1 MIFKI
6 AWRNIYRNKKRSL
19 ITITSIFAA
28 LFLII
33 LMRALQFGFY
43 DKLIE
48 TVVESYA
55 GYVEIHADGFWDNQN
70 LDNSM
75 QVDQE
80 LLDKIKS
87 VEGVE
92 NIVQRLQTFS
102 LISMGD
108 KTKGAVING
117 INLSEEQKI
126 TDWNKKMLS
135 GSFDIKKNE
144 IIIGKGIAEFF
155 NISENDTLILYGQGY
170 RGMMAAGKYPVKGI
184 IDLKN
189 PDLNKL
195 GVFMTMESA
204 RNYVSSDD
212 ISTHIIID
220 KEKYYEEKKIVEN
233 LDNVLS
239 DRYEVM
245 TWKETLPEIEQTIT
259 ADSAGGLI
267 MAFIL
272 YVIVVFGMFGTV
284 LMMTEERKYE
294 FGVLISIGMSRAR
307 LFGIILIETVILSMV
322 GVFLAIAVTFPI
334 CYYYNINPINM
345 ATLMG
350 EGADQMMQE
359 MGFSPIAP
367 MSTSLDI
374 PLSHALVI
382 FLFSLLISIY
392 PAIKIAKLNPVKS
405 MKV

>member
-19 ITITSIFAA
+19 ITITSVFAA
-28 LFLII
+28 LLLII

-55 GYVEIHADGFWDNQN
+55 GYVEIHADGFWDNQS

-75 QVDQE
+75 QVDQQ
-80 LLDKIKS
+80 LLDDIQS

-102 LISMGD
+102 LISVGE
-108 KTKGAVING
+108 KTKGGVING

-126 TDWNKKMLS
+126 TDWNKKMVS
-135 GSFDIKKNE
+135 GSFDLSDNE
-144 IIIGKGIAEFF
+144 IIIAKGIAEFF
-155 NISENDTLILYGQGY
+155 DISENDTLILYGQGY
-170 RGMMAAGKYPVKGI
+170 RGMMAAGKYPVKGV

-189 PDLNKL
+189 PDLNKIGL
-195 GVFMTMESA
+195 FMTMESV
-204 RNYVSSDD
+204 RNYVSSDE
-212 ISTHIIID
+212 ISTHIIIG
-220 KEKYYEEKKIVEN
+220 KEKYYDEGKIVED
-233 LDNVLS
+233 LGLILS
-239 DRYEVM
+239 DDYEVM

-294 FGVLISIGMSRAR
+294 FGVLISIGMSRIR
-307 LFGIILIETVILSMV
+307 LFGIILVETIILSMV
-322 GVFLAIAVTFPI
+322 GVVLAVMVTYPI
-334 CYYYNINPINM
+334 SIYYNINPIDM
-345 ATLMG
+345 AILMG
-350 EGADQMMQE
+350 DGAVQMIEE
-359 MGFSPIAP
+359 MGFSPMIP
-367 MSTSLDI
+367 MSISWDI
-374 PLSHALVI
+374 PLSHSLVI
-382 FLFSLLISIY
+382 FIFSLLISIY
-392 PAIKIAKLNPVKS
+392 PAIKISKLNPVKS
-405 MKV
+405 MKE

>member
-19 ITITSIFAA
+19 ITISSIFAA

-55 GYVEIHADGFWDNQN
+55 GYVEVHADGFWDNQS

-75 QVDQE
+75 EVDQS
-80 LLDKIKS
+80 LLDNIKT
-87 VEGVE
+87 VEGVD
-92 NIVQRLQTFS
+92 NIVQRLQTFT
-102 LISMGD
+102 LISMGN
-108 KTKGAVING
+108 KTKGGVING
-117 INLSEEQKI
+117 INILDEQKI
-126 TDWNKKMLS
+126 TDWSKKMVS
-135 GSFDIKKNE
+135 GTFEINDNE
-144 IIIGKGIAEFF
+144 IIVGKGIAEYFDVK
-155 NISENDTLILYGQGY
+155 ENDTLILYGQGY
-170 RGMMAAGKYPVKGI
+170 RGMMAAGKYPVAGV

-195 GVFMTMESA
+195 GIFMTIESA
-204 RNYVSSDD
+204 RSYVSSDD

-220 KEKYYEEKKIVEN
+220 KERYYDEIKIVN
-233 LDNVLS
+233 DLS
-239 DRYEVM
+239 ETLPEDYEIM

-272 YVIVVFGMFGTV
+272 YIIVIFGMFGTV

-294 FGVLISIGMSRAR
+294 FGVLISIGMSRIR
-307 LFGIILIETVILSMV
+307 LFGIILIETIILSMI
-322 GVFLAIAVTFPI
+322 GVVLAVVITHPI
-334 CYYYNINPINM
+334 CYYYNLNPIDM
-345 ATLMG
+345 AVLMG
-350 EGADQMMQE
+350 DGADQMMQE
-359 MGFSPIAP
+359 LGFSPIAP
-367 MSTSLDI
+367 MSISWSI
-374 PLSHALVI
+374 PLTHALVI
-382 FLFSLLISIY
+382 FISSIIISVY
-392 PAIKIAKLNPVKS
+392 PAIKISKLDPVKS
-405 MKV
+405 MKI

>member
-19 ITITSIFAA
+19 ITITSIFGA

-75 QVDQE
+75 EVDQS
-80 LLDKIKS
+80 LINDIKS

-102 LISMGD
+102 LISMGE
-108 KTKGAVING
+108 KTKGGVING
-117 INLSEEQKI
+117 INISEEQKI
-126 TDWNKKMLS
+126 TDWSKKMVS
-135 GSFDIKKNE
+135 GSFDIGDDE
-144 IIIGKGIAEFF
+144 IIIGKGIAEYFD
-155 NISENDTLILYGQGY
+155 IKEDDTLILYGQGY

-195 GVFMTMESA
+195 GIFMTIESA
-204 RNYVSSDD
+204 RNYVSSEE

-220 KEKYYEEKKIVEN
+220 KEKYYKEENIVVD
-233 LDNVLS
+233 LSNVLS
-239 DRYEVM
+239 KDYEIM
-245 TWKETLPEIEQTIT
+245 SWKETLPEIEQTIT
-259 ADSAGGLI
+259 ADSAGGVI

-272 YVIVVFGMFGTV
+272 YIIVVFGMFGTV

-294 FGVLISIGMSRAR
+294 FGVLISIGMSRIR
-307 LFGIILIETVILSMV
+307 LFGIVLIETVILSMI
-322 GVFLAIAVTFPI
+322 GVVLAILITYPI
-334 CYYYNINPINM
+334 CYYYYLNPIDM
-345 ATLMG
+345 ADLMG
-350 EGADQMMQE
+350 EGADQMMEE

-367 MSTSLDI
+367 MSIEWNI
-374 PLSHALVI
+374 PLTHALVI
-382 FLFSLLISIY
+382 FISSLLISIY
-392 PAIKIAKLNPVKS
+392 PAIKISKLNPVKS
-405 MKV
+405 MKI

>member
-1 MIFKI
+1 
-6 AWRNIYRNKKRSL
+6 
-19 ITITSIFAA
+19 
-28 LFLII
+28 
-33 LMRALQFGFY
+33 
-43 DKLIE
+43 
-48 TVVESYA
+48 
-55 GYVEIHADGFWDNQN
+55 
-70 LDNSM
+70 
-75 QVDQE
+75 
-80 LLDKIKS
+80 
-87 VEGVE
+87 
-92 NIVQRLQTFS
+92 
-102 LISMGD
+102 
-108 KTKGAVING
+108 
-117 INLSEEQKI
+117 
-126 TDWNKKMLS
+126 
-135 GSFDIKKNE
+135 
-144 IIIGKGIAEFF
+144 
-155 NISENDTLILYGQGY
+155 
-170 RGMMAAGKYPVKGI
+170 MAAGKYPVKGI

>member
-19 ITITSIFAA
+19 ITISSIFAA

-55 GYVEIHADGFWDNQN
+55 GYVEVHADGFWDNQS

-75 QVDQE
+75 EVDQS
-80 LLDKIKS
+80 LLDNIKT
-87 VEGVE
+87 VEGVD
-92 NIVQRLQTFS
+92 NIVQRLQTFT
-102 LISMGD
+102 LISMGN
-108 KTKGAVING
+108 KTKGGVING
-117 INLSEEQKI
+117 INILDEQKI
-126 TDWNKKMLS
+126 TDWNKKMVS
-135 GSFDIKKNE
+135 GTFEINDDE
-144 IIIGKGIAEFF
+144 IIVGKGIAEYFDVK
-155 NISENDTLILYGQGY
+155 ENDTLILYGQGY
-170 RGMMAAGKYPVKGI
+170 RGMMAAGKYPVAGV

-195 GVFMTMESA
+195 GIFMTIESA
-204 RNYVSSDD
+204 RSYVSSDD

-220 KEKYYEEKKIVEN
+220 KERYYDEIKIVN
-233 LDNVLS
+233 DLS
-239 DRYEVM
+239 ETLPEDYEIM

-272 YVIVVFGMFGTV
+272 YIIVIFGMFGTV

-294 FGVLISIGMSRAR
+294 FGVLISIGMSRIR
-307 LFGIILIETVILSMV
+307 LFGIILIETIILSMI
-322 GVFLAIAVTFPI
+322 GVVLAVVITHPI
-334 CYYYNINPINM
+334 CYYYNLNPIDM
-345 ATLMG
+345 AVLMG
-350 EGADQMMQE
+350 DGADQMMQE
-359 MGFSPIAP
+359 LGFSPIAP
-367 MSTSLDI
+367 MSISWSI
-374 PLSHALVI
+374 PLTHALVI
-382 FLFSLLISIY
+382 FISSIIISVY
-392 PAIKIAKLNPVKS
+392 PAIKISKLDPVKS
-405 MKV
+405 MKI

>member
-19 ITITSIFAA
+19 ITITSIFGA

-48 TVVESYA
+48 SVVESYA
-55 GYVEIHADGFWDNQN
+55 GYVEVHADGFWDNQN

-75 QVDQE
+75 EVNQSLIND
-80 LLDKIKS
+80 IKS

-102 LISMGD
+102 LISMGE
-108 KTKGAVING
+108 KTKGGVING
-117 INLSEEQKI
+117 INISEEQKI
-126 TDWNKKMLS
+126 TDWSKKMVS
-135 GSFDIKKNE
+135 GSFDIGDDE
-144 IIIGKGIAEFF
+144 IIIGKGIAEYFD
-155 NISENDTLILYGQGY
+155 IKEDDTLILYGQGY

-195 GVFMTMESA
+195 GIFMTIESA
-204 RNYVSSDD
+204 RNYVSSKE

-220 KEKYYEEKKIVEN
+220 KEKYYKEENIVVD
-233 LDNVLS
+233 LSNVLS
-239 DRYEVM
+239 KDYEIM
-245 TWKETLPEIEQTIT
+245 SWKETLPEIEQTIT
-259 ADSAGGLI
+259 ADSAGGVI

-272 YVIVVFGMFGTV
+272 YIIVVFGMFGTV

-294 FGVLISIGMSRAR
+294 FGVLISIGMSRIR
-307 LFGIILIETVILSMV
+307 LFGIVLIETVILSMI
-322 GVFLAIAVTFPI
+322 GVVLAILITYPI
-334 CYYYNINPINM
+334 CYYYYLNPIDM
-345 ATLMG
+345 ADLMG
-350 EGADQMMQE
+350 EGADQMMEE

-367 MSTSLDI
+367 MSIEWNI
-374 PLSHALVI
+374 PLTHALVI
-382 FLFSLLISIY
+382 FISSLLISIY
-392 PAIKIAKLNPVKS
+392 PAIKISKLNPVKS
-405 MKV
+405 MKI

>member
-28 LFLII
+28 LFLIL

-92 NIVQRLQTFS
+92 NVVQRLQTFS

-144 IIIGKGIAEFF
+144 IIIAKGIAEFF

-239 DRYEVM
+239 DNYEVM
-245 TWKETLPEIEQTIT
+245 TWEETLPEIEQTIT

>member
-19 ITITSIFAA
+19 ITITSIFGA

-55 GYVEIHADGFWDNQN
+55 GYVEVHADGFWDNQN

-75 QVDQE
+75 EVNQSLIND
-80 LLDKIKS
+80 IKS

-102 LISMGD
+102 LISMGE
-108 KTKGAVING
+108 KTKGGVING
-117 INLSEEQKI
+117 INISEEQKI
-126 TDWNKKMLS
+126 TDWSKKMVS
-135 GSFDIKKNE
+135 GSFDIGDDE
-144 IIIGKGIAEFF
+144 IIIGKGIAEYFD
-155 NISENDTLILYGQGY
+155 IKEDDTLILYGQGY

-195 GVFMTMESA
+195 GIFMTIESA
-204 RNYVSSDD
+204 RNYVSSEE

-220 KEKYYEEKKIVEN
+220 KEKYYKEENIVVD
-233 LDNVLS
+233 LSNVLS
-239 DRYEVM
+239 KDYEIM
-245 TWKETLPEIEQTIT
+245 SWKETLPEIEQTIT
-259 ADSAGGLI
+259 ADNAGGVI

-272 YVIVVFGMFGTV
+272 YIIVVFGMFGTV

-294 FGVLISIGMSRAR
+294 FGVLISIGMSRIR
-307 LFGIILIETVILSMV
+307 LFGIVLIETVILSMI
-322 GVFLAIAVTFPI
+322 GVILAILITYPI
-334 CYYYNINPINM
+334 CYYYYLNPIDM
-345 ATLMG
+345 ADLMG
-350 EGADQMMQE
+350 EGADQMMEE

-367 MSTSLDI
+367 MSIEWNI
-374 PLSHALVI
+374 PLTHALVI
-382 FLFSLLISIY
+382 FISSLLISIY
-392 PAIKIAKLNPVKS
+392 PAIKISKLNPVKS
-405 MKV
+405 MKI

>member
-19 ITITSIFAA
+19 ITITSIFGA

-55 GYVEIHADGFWDNQN
+55 GYVEVHADGFWDNQN

-75 QVDQE
+75 EVDQS
-80 LLDKIKS
+80 LINDIKS

-102 LISMGD
+102 LISMGE
-108 KTKGAVING
+108 KTKGGVVNG
-117 INLSEEQKI
+117 INISEEQKI
-126 TDWNKKMLS
+126 TDWSKKMVS
-135 GSFDIKKNE
+135 GSFDIGDDE
-144 IIIGKGIAEFF
+144 IIIGKGIAEYFD
-155 NISENDTLILYGQGY
+155 IKEDDTLILYGQGY

-195 GVFMTMESA
+195 GIFMTIESA
-204 RNYVSSDD
+204 RNYVSSKE

-220 KEKYYEEKKIVEN
+220 KEKYYKEENIVVD
-233 LDNVLS
+233 LSNVLS
-239 DRYEVM
+239 KDYEIM
-245 TWKETLPEIEQTIT
+245 SWKETLPEIEQTIT
-259 ADSAGGLI
+259 ADSAGGVI

-272 YVIVVFGMFGTV
+272 YIIVVFGMFGTV

-294 FGVLISIGMSRAR
+294 FGVLISIGMSRIR
-307 LFGIILIETVILSMV
+307 LFGIVLILS
-322 GVFLAIAVTFPI
+322 
-334 CYYYNINPINM
+334 
-345 ATLMG
+345 
-350 EGADQMMQE
+350 
-359 MGFSPIAP
+359 
-367 MSTSLDI
+367 
-374 PLSHALVI
+374 
-382 FLFSLLISIY
+382 LIHI
-392 PAIKIAKLNPVKS
+392 
-405 MKV
+405 

>member
-19 ITITSIFAA
+19 ITITSIFGA

-55 GYVEIHADGFWDNQN
+55 GYVEVHADGFWDNQN

-75 QVDQE
+75 EVDQS
-80 LLDKIKS
+80 LINDIKS

-102 LISMGD
+102 LISMGE
-108 KTKGAVING
+108 KTKGGVVNG
-117 INLSEEQKI
+117 INISEEQKI
-126 TDWNKKMLS
+126 TDWSKKMVS
-135 GSFDIKKNE
+135 GSFDIGDDE
-144 IIIGKGIAEFF
+144 IIIGKGIAEYFD
-155 NISENDTLILYGQGY
+155 IKEDDTLILYGQGY

-195 GVFMTMESA
+195 GIFMTIESA
-204 RNYVSSDD
+204 RNYVSSEE

-220 KEKYYEEKKIVEN
+220 KEKYYKEENIVVD
-233 LDNVLS
+233 LSNVLS
-239 DRYEVM
+239 KDYEIM
-245 TWKETLPEIEQTIT
+245 SWKETLPEIEQTIT
-259 ADSAGGLI
+259 ADNAGGVI

-272 YVIVVFGMFGTV
+272 YIIVVFGMFGTV

-294 FGVLISIGMSRAR
+294 FGVLISIGMSRIR
-307 LFGIILIETVILSMV
+307 LFGIVLIETVILSMI
-322 GVFLAIAVTFPI
+322 GVVLAILITYPI
-334 CYYYNINPINM
+334 CYYYYLNPIDM
-345 ATLMG
+345 ADLMG
-350 EGADQMMQE
+350 EGADLMMEE

-367 MSTSLDI
+367 MSIEWNI
-374 PLSHALVI
+374 PLTHALVI
-382 FLFSLLISIY
+382 FISSLLISIY
-392 PAIKIAKLNPVKS
+392 PAIKISKLNPVKS
-405 MKV
+405 MKI

>member
-19 ITITSIFAA
+19 ITISSIFAA

-55 GYVEIHADGFWDNQN
+55 GYVEVHADGFWDNQS

-75 QVDQE
+75 EVDQS
-80 LLDKIKS
+80 LLDNIKT
-87 VEGVE
+87 VEGVD
-92 NIVQRLQTFS
+92 NIVQRLQTFT
-102 LISMGD
+102 LISMGN
-108 KTKGAVING
+108 KTKGGVING
-117 INLSEEQKI
+117 INILDEQKI
-126 TDWNKKMLS
+126 TDWSKKMVS
-135 GSFDIKKNE
+135 GTFEINDDE
-144 IIIGKGIAEFF
+144 IIVGKGIAEYFDVK
-155 NISENDTLILYGQGY
+155 ENDTLILYGQGY
-170 RGMMAAGKYPVKGI
+170 RGMMAAGKYPVVGV

-195 GVFMTMESA
+195 GIFMTIESA
-204 RNYVSSDD
+204 RSYVSSDD

-220 KEKYYEEKKIVEN
+220 KERYYDEIKIVN
-233 LDNVLS
+233 DLS
-239 DRYEVM
+239 ETLPEDYEIM

-272 YVIVVFGMFGTV
+272 YIIVIFGMFGTV

-294 FGVLISIGMSRAR
+294 FGVLISIGMSRIR
-307 LFGIILIETVILSMV
+307 LFGIILIETIILSMI
-322 GVFLAIAVTFPI
+322 GVVLAVVITHPI
-334 CYYYNINPINM
+334 CYYYNLNPIDM
-345 ATLMG
+345 AVLMG
-350 EGADQMMQE
+350 DGADQMMQE
-359 MGFSPIAP
+359 LGFSPIAP
-367 MSTSLDI
+367 MSISWSI
-374 PLSHALVI
+374 PLTHALVI
-382 FLFSLLISIY
+382 FISSIIISVY
-392 PAIKIAKLNPVKS
+392 PAIKISKLDPVKS
-405 MKV
+405 MKI

>member
-19 ITITSIFAA
+19 ITITSIFGA

-75 QVDQE
+75 EVDQS
-80 LLDKIKS
+80 LINDIKS

-102 LISMGD
+102 LISMGE
-108 KTKGAVING
+108 KTKGGVING
-117 INLSEEQKI
+117 INISEEQKI
-126 TDWNKKMLS
+126 TDWSKKMVS
-135 GSFDIKKNE
+135 GSFDIGDDE
-144 IIIGKGIAEFF
+144 IIIGKGIADYFDIKED
-155 NISENDTLILYGQGY
+155 DTLILYGQGY

-195 GVFMTMESA
+195 GIFMTIESA
-204 RNYVSSDD
+204 RNYVSSKE

-220 KEKYYEEKKIVEN
+220 KEKYYKEENIVVD
-233 LDNVLS
+233 LSNVLS
-239 DRYEVM
+239 KDYEIM
-245 TWKETLPEIEQTIT
+245 SWKETLPEIEQTIT
-259 ADSAGGLI
+259 ADSAGGVI

-272 YVIVVFGMFGTV
+272 YIIVVFGMFGTV

-294 FGVLISIGMSRAR
+294 FGVLISIGMSRIR
-307 LFGIILIETVILSMV
+307 LFGIVLIETVILSMI
-322 GVFLAIAVTFPI
+322 GVILAILITYPI
-334 CYYYNINPINM
+334 CYYYYLNPIDM
-345 ATLMG
+345 ADLMG
-350 EGADQMMQE
+350 EGADQMMEE

-367 MSTSLDI
+367 MSIEWNI
-374 PLSHALVI
+374 PLTHALVI
-382 FLFSLLISIY
+382 FISSLLISIY
-392 PAIKIAKLNPVKS
+392 PAIKISKLNPVKS
-405 MKV
+405 MKI

>member
-19 ITITSIFAA
+19 ITITSIFGA

-55 GYVEIHADGFWDNQN
+55 GYVEVHADGFWDNQN

-75 QVDQE
+75 EVDQS
-80 LLDKIKS
+80 LINDIKS

-102 LISMGD
+102 LISMGE
-108 KTKGAVING
+108 KTKGGVING
-117 INLSEEQKI
+117 INISEEQKI
-126 TDWNKKMLS
+126 TDWSKKMVS
-135 GSFDIKKNE
+135 GSFDIGDDE
-144 IIIGKGIAEFF
+144 IIIGKGIAEYFD
-155 NISENDTLILYGQGY
+155 IKEDDTLILYGQGY

-195 GVFMTMESA
+195 GIFMTIESA
-204 RNYVSSDD
+204 RNYVSSEE

-220 KEKYYEEKKIVEN
+220 KEKYYNEENIVFD
-233 LDNVLS
+233 LSNVLS
-239 DRYEVM
+239 KDYEIM
-245 TWKETLPEIEQTIT
+245 SWKETLPEIEQTIT
-259 ADSAGGLI
+259 ADNAGGVI

-272 YVIVVFGMFGTV
+272 YIIVVFGMFGTV

-294 FGVLISIGMSRAR
+294 FGVLISIGMSRIR
-307 LFGIILIETVILSMV
+307 LFGIVLIETVILSMI
-322 GVFLAIAVTFPI
+322 GVVLAILITYPI
-334 CYYYNINPINM
+334 CYYYYLNPIDM
-345 ATLMG
+345 ADLMG
-350 EGADQMMQE
+350 EGADQMMEE

-367 MSTSLDI
+367 MSIEWNI
-374 PLSHALVI
+374 PLTHALVI
-382 FLFSLLISIY
+382 FISSLLISIY
-392 PAIKIAKLNPVKS
+392 PAIKISKLNPVKS
-405 MKV
+405 MKI

>member
-6 AWRNIYRNKKRSL
+6 AWRNIYRNRKRSL

-28 LFLII
+28 LFLVI

-43 DKLIE
+43 DNIIK

-55 GYVEIHADGFWDNQN
+55 GYVEVHADGYWDNQS

-75 QVDQE
+75 EVDQK
-80 LLDKIKS
+80 LINDINS

-102 LISMGD
+102 LISMGE
-108 KTKGAVING
+108 KTKGGVING
-117 INLSEEQKI
+117 VDISDEQKI
-126 TDWNKKMLS
+126 TDWNKKMVS
-135 GSFDIKKNE
+135 GSFDLGENE
-144 IIIGKGIAEFF
+144 IIVGKGIAEYFD
-155 NISENDTLILYGQGY
+155 IRENDTLILYGQGY
-170 RGMMAAGKYPVKGI
+170 RGMMAAGKYPVKGV

-195 GVFMTMESA
+195 GIFMTIESA
-204 RNYVSSDD
+204 RNYVSSEE

-220 KEKYYEEKKIVEN
+220 KEQYYDEEKIVK
-233 LDNVLS
+233 DLS
-239 DRYEVM
+239 QILSKDYEIM
-245 TWKETLPEIEQTIT
+245 TWKKTLPEIEQTIT

-272 YVIVVFGMFGTV
+272 YIIVVFGMFGTV

-294 FGVLISIGMSRAR
+294 FGVLISIGMSRIR
-307 LFGIILIETVILSMV
+307 LFGIILMETIILSMI
-322 GVFLAIAVTFPI
+322 GVLLAIILTYPI
-334 CYYYNINPINM
+334 SYYFNLNPINM
-345 ATLMG
+345 AALIG
-350 EGADQMMQE
+350 EGDDQMME
-359 MGFSPIAP
+359 DLGFSPLAP
-367 MSTSLDI
+367 MSISWDI

-382 FLFSLLISIY
+382 FIFSLLISIY
-392 PAIKIAKLNPVKS
+392 PAIKILTRNPVKS
-405 MKV
+405 MKI

>member
-19 ITITSIFAA
+19 ITITSVFAA
-28 LFLII
+28 LLLII

-55 GYVEIHADGFWDNQN
+55 GYVEIHADGFWDNQS

-75 QVDQE
+75 QVDQQ
-80 LLDKIKS
+80 LLDDIQS

-102 LISMGD
+102 LISVGE
-108 KTKGAVING
+108 KTKGGVING

-126 TDWNKKMLS
+126 TDWNKKMVS
-135 GSFDIKKNE
+135 GSFDLGHNE
-144 IIIGKGIAEFF
+144 IIIAKGIAEFF
-155 NISENDTLILYGQGY
+155 GISENDTLILYGQGY
-170 RGMMAAGKYPVKGI
+170 RGMMAAGKYPVKGV

-189 PDLNKL
+189 PDLNKIGL
-195 GVFMTMESA
+195 FMTMESV
-204 RNYVSSDD
+204 RNYVSSDE
-212 ISTHIIID
+212 ISTHIIIG
-220 KEKYYEEKKIVEN
+220 KEKYYDEGKIVED
-233 LDNVLS
+233 LGLILS
-239 DRYEVM
+239 DDYEVM

-294 FGVLISIGMSRAR
+294 FGVLISIGMSRIR
-307 LFGIILIETVILSMV
+307 LFGIILVETIILSMV
-322 GVFLAIAVTFPI
+322 GVVLAVMVTYPI
-334 CYYYNINPINM
+334 SIYYNINPIDM
-345 ATLMG
+345 AILMG
-350 EGADQMMQE
+350 DGAVQMIEE
-359 MGFSPIAP
+359 MGFSPMIP
-367 MSTSLDI
+367 MSISWDI
-374 PLSHALVI
+374 PLSHSLVI
-382 FLFSLLISIY
+382 FIFSLLISIY
-392 PAIKIAKLNPVKS
+392 PAIKISKLNPVKS
-405 MKV
+405 MKI

>member
-6 AWRNIYRNKKRSL
+6 AWRNIYRNKKRTL
-19 ITITSIFAA
+19 ITVTSIFAA

-43 DKLIE
+43 DNIIT

-55 GYVEIHADGFWDNQN
+55 GYVEVHAEGYWDNQS

-75 QVDQE
+75 EVDQK
-80 LLDKIKS
+80 LINDISS

-102 LISMGD
+102 LISMGE
-108 KTKGAVING
+108 KTKGGVING
-117 INLSEEQKI
+117 VDISDEQKI

-135 GSFDIKKNE
+135 GSFNLGENE
-144 IIIGKGIAEFF
+144 IIVGKGIAEYFD
-155 NISENDTLILYGQGY
+155 IRENDTLILYGQGY
-170 RGMMAAGKYPVKGI
+170 RGMMAAGKYPVKGV

-195 GVFMTMESA
+195 GIFMAIESA
-204 RNYVSSDD
+204 RNYVSSEE

-220 KEKYYEEKKIVEN
+220 KEQYYDEEKIVK
-233 LDNVLS
+233 DLS
-239 DRYEVM
+239 QILSKDYEIM
-245 TWKETLPEIEQTIT
+245 TWKKTLPEIEQTIT
-259 ADSAGGLI
+259 ADNAGGLI

-272 YVIVVFGMFGTV
+272 YIIVVFGMFGTV

-294 FGVLISIGMSRAR
+294 FGVLISIGMSRVR
-307 LFGIILIETVILSMV
+307 LFGIILIETIILSMI
-322 GVFLAIAVTFPI
+322 GVFLAIILTYPI
-334 CYYYNINPINM
+334 SYYFNLNPIDM
-345 ATLMG
+345 AVLMG
-350 EGADQMMQE
+350 EGADQMLE
-359 MGFSPIAP
+359 DLGFSPLAP
-367 MSTSLDI
+367 MSISWDI

-382 FLFSLLISIY
+382 FIFSLLISIY
-392 PAIKIAKLNPVKS
+392 PAIKILNLNPVKS
-405 MKV
+405 MKI

>member
-6 AWRNIYRNKKRSL
+6 AWRNIYRNKKRTL
-19 ITITSIFAA
+19 ITVTSIFAA

-43 DKLIE
+43 DNIIK

-55 GYVEIHADGFWDNQN
+55 GYVEVHADGYWDNQS

-75 QVDQE
+75 EVDQK
-80 LLDKIKS
+80 LINDISS

-102 LISMGD
+102 LISMGE
-108 KTKGAVING
+108 KTKGGVING
-117 INLSEEQKI
+117 VDISDEQKI
-126 TDWNKKMLS
+126 TDWNKKMVS
-135 GSFDIKKNE
+135 GSFDLGENE
-144 IIIGKGIAEFF
+144 IIVGKGIAEYFD
-155 NISENDTLILYGQGY
+155 IRENDTLILYGQGY
-170 RGMMAAGKYPVKGI
+170 RGMMAAGKYSVKGV

-195 GVFMTMESA
+195 GIFMAIESA
-204 RNYVSSDD
+204 RNYVSSEE

-220 KEKYYEEKKIVEN
+220 KEQYYDEEKIVK
-233 LDNVLS
+233 DLS
-239 DRYEVM
+239 QILSKDYEIM
-245 TWKETLPEIEQTIT
+245 TWKKTLPEIEQTIT

-272 YVIVVFGMFGTV
+272 YIIVVFGMFGTV

-294 FGVLISIGMSRAR
+294 FGVLISIGMSRIR
-307 LFGIILIETVILSMV
+307 LFGIILIETIILSMI
-322 GVFLAIAVTFPI
+322 GVLLAIILTYPI
-334 CYYYNINPINM
+334 SYYFNINPIDM
-345 ATLMG
+345 AVLMG
-350 EGADQMMQE
+350 EGADQMME
-359 MGFSPIAP
+359 DLGFSPLAP
-367 MSTSLDI
+367 MSISWDI

-382 FLFSLLISIY
+382 FIFSLLISIY
-392 PAIKIAKLNPVKS
+392 PAIKILNLNPVKS
-405 MKV
+405 MKI

>member
-19 ITITSIFAA
+19 ITITSVFAA
-28 LFLII
+28 LLLII

-55 GYVEIHADGFWDNQN
+55 GYVEIHADGFWDNQS

-75 QVDQE
+75 QVDQQ
-80 LLDKIKS
+80 LLDDIQS

-102 LISMGD
+102 LISVGE
-108 KTKGAVING
+108 KTKGGVING

-126 TDWNKKMLS
+126 TDWNKKMVS
-135 GSFDIKKNE
+135 GSFDLSDNE
-144 IIIGKGIAEFF
+144 IIIAKGIAEFF
-155 NISENDTLILYGQGY
+155 DISENDTLILYGQGY
-170 RGMMAAGKYPVKGI
+170 RGMMAAGKYPVKGV

-189 PDLNKL
+189 PDLNKIGL
-195 GVFMTMESA
+195 FMTMETV
-204 RNYVSSDD
+204 RNYVSSDE
-212 ISTHIIID
+212 ISTHIIIG
-220 KEKYYEEKKIVEN
+220 KEKYYDEGKIVED
-233 LDNVLS
+233 LGLILS
-239 DRYEVM
+239 DDYEVM

-294 FGVLISIGMSRAR
+294 FGVLISIGMSRIR
-307 LFGIILIETVILSMV
+307 LFGIILVETIILSMV
-322 GVFLAIAVTFPI
+322 GVVLAVMVTYPI
-334 CYYYNINPINM
+334 SIYYNINPIDM
-345 ATLMG
+345 AILMG
-350 EGADQMMQE
+350 DGANKMIEE
-359 MGFSPIAP
+359 MGFSPMIP
-367 MSTSLDI
+367 MSISWDI
-374 PLSHALVI
+374 PLSHSLVI
-382 FLFSLLISIY
+382 FIFSLLISIY
-392 PAIKIAKLNPVKS
+392 PAIKISKLNPVKS

>member
-19 ITITSIFAA
+19 ITITSIFGA

-75 QVDQE
+75 EVDQS
-80 LLDKIKS
+80 LINDIKS

-102 LISMGD
+102 LISMGE
-108 KTKGAVING
+108 KTKGGVING
-117 INLSEEQKI
+117 INISEEQKI
-126 TDWNKKMLS
+126 TDWSKKMVS
-135 GSFDIKKNE
+135 GSFDIGDDE
-144 IIIGKGIAEFF
+144 IIIGKGIAEYFD
-155 NISENDTLILYGQGY
+155 IKEDDTLILYGQGY

-195 GVFMTMESA
+195 GIFMTIESA
-204 RNYVSSDD
+204 RNYVSSKE

-220 KEKYYEEKKIVEN
+220 KEKYYKEENIVVD
-233 LDNVLS
+233 LSNVLS
-239 DRYEVM
+239 KDYEIM
-245 TWKETLPEIEQTIT
+245 SWKETLPEIEQTIT
-259 ADSAGGLI
+259 ADSAGGVI

-272 YVIVVFGMFGTV
+272 YIIVVFGMFGTV

-294 FGVLISIGMSRAR
+294 FGVLISIGMSRIR
-307 LFGIILIETVILSMV
+307 LFGIVLIETVILSMI
-322 GVFLAIAVTFPI
+322 GVILAILITYPI
-334 CYYYNINPINM
+334 CYYYYLNPIDM
-345 ATLMG
+345 ADLMG
-350 EGADQMMQE
+350 EGADQMMEE

-367 MSTSLDI
+367 MSIEWNI
-374 PLSHALVI
+374 PLTHALVI
-382 FLFSLLISIY
+382 FISSLLISIY
-392 PAIKIAKLNPVKS
+392 PAIKISKLNPVKS
-405 MKV
+405 MKI